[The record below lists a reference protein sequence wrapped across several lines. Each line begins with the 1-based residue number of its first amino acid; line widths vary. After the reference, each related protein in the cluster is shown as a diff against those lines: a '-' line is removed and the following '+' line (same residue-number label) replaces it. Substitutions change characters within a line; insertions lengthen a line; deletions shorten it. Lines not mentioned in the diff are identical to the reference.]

1 MLGIYAWLKENL
13 FGLLLYLYALQ
24 SSKASASKIDAIID
38 IYITD
43 ILHIHEDYNTKIS
56 HIIKNLLINYNELL
70 SKRIALDDNQKVLS
84 IAIENRNIFSREKT
98 VGSIKNIIIGEDIM
112 RLRWFIK
119 TVTYYN
125 KRYIMPK

>member
-1 MLGIYAWLKENL
+1 MKENL

-56 HIIKNLLINYNELL
+56 HIIKKLLINYNELL

-112 RLRWFIK
+112 RLR
-119 TVTYYN
+119 
-125 KRYIMPK
+125 